1 LERYLVGDAGRYQT
15 ILPGKHRVLAAGQ
28 LWQNE
33 AKKGNVFKVDKTQ
46 TWLPA
51 PGRLTGISFD
61 TEAWRPI
68 LPEILQMNP
77 KPASMF
83 AFSRPSCKTD
93 ARC

>member
-28 LWQNE
+28 FWQNE
-33 AKKGNVFKVDKTQ
+33 AKRQ

-61 TEAWRPI
+61 TEAWWPILQLLGRLLSRPI
-68 LPEILQMNP
+68 RAP
-77 KPASMF
+77 
-83 AFSRPSCKTD
+83 CD
-93 ARC
+93 

>member
-33 AKKGNVFKVDKTQ
+33 AKKGNVFKVDKTR

-51 PGRLTGISFD
+51 RLALMVLGY
-61 TEAWRPI
+61 AHA
-68 LPEILQMNP
+68 Q
-77 KPASMF
+77 PADHGQPTPP
-83 AFSRPSCKTD
+83 RT
-93 ARC
+93 ARCPRTA

>member
-1 LERYLVGDAGRYQT
+1 MERYLVGDAGRYQT

-61 TEAWRPI
+61 TEAWWPILQLLGRLLSRPI
-68 LPEILQMNP
+68 RAP
-77 KPASMF
+77 
-83 AFSRPSCKTD
+83 CD
-93 ARC
+93 

>member
-1 LERYLVGDAGRYQT
+1 MERYLVGDAGRYQT
-15 ILPGKHRVLAAGQ
+15 ILPGKHRVLTAGQ

-61 TEAWRPI
+61 TEAWRQFYSCGALVI
-68 LPEILQMNP
+68 ETNP
-77 KPASMF
+77 CAMRLKGA
-83 AFSRPSCKTD
+83 CQ
-93 ARC
+93 CLL

>member
-1 LERYLVGDAGRYQT
+1 LERYLIGDAGRYQT

-68 LPEILQMNP
+68 LQLVGRLL
-77 KPASMF
+77 
-83 AFSRPSCKTD
+83 SRPIRAPCD
-93 ARC
+93 